1 MRIYLGEIDKTVDDI
16 EIYLT
21 KEQAEDFR
29 FRINDMANNPL
40 NKPEELLEDLV
51 SGDIDESGFEVQSL
65 EFCRYNRE
73 SIGEYW
79 GERNKMIILFDK

>member
-1 MRIYLGEIDKTVDDI
+1 MRIFIPALDKTVDEI

-21 KEQAEDFR
+21 KEQAEDLH

-40 NKPEELLEDLV
+40 YKPTDLLNDLL
-51 SGDIDESGFEVQSL
+51 SGDVDENNLGINDIEI
-65 EFCRYNRE
+65 CRYNKE
-73 SIGEYW
+73 SIGQFF